1 MWSGSSIY
9 TISLVD
15 DGGRLMVVCS
25 QEQFVRFN
33 AHRSLLETQI
43 MVFHVDLQEE
53 MLLPIRD
60 LGKRAIFTRPRG
72 VVLLPGTNYYSSV
85 DRGTM
90 YFRFR
95 RYQRHFGAFQ
105 VRRRHTGYIALVWGR
120 LANHVASFVT
130 TLTSIE

>member
-1 MWSGSSIY
+1 MWSSSSIC
-9 TISLVD
+9 TVILVD
-15 DGGRLMVVCS
+15 DGGRLMVVCNR
-25 QEQFVRFN
+25 EQFVQFN

-43 MVFHVDLQEE
+43 KVFHVDLQEE

-60 LGKRAIFTRPRG
+60 LGKRAIFTGPRG
-72 VVLLPGTNYYSSV
+72 VVLLPGTNYHSSV
-85 DRGTM
+85 DHGTM

-120 LANHVASFVT
+120 LAEHVASFVT
-130 TLTSIE
+130 TLTGIE